1 MIAIF
6 ITLSMLVLLGCV
18 SPIGSA
24 VAGQTTMLLTV
35 AQVCEL
41 LPGARGNKRVSPSTV
56 TRWILKGCP
65 SRSGVRVKLHAK
77 RVGGRWLIAAPDDL
91 DAFFEALAATDVAAQ
106 TTTPQSRTETQRRAA
121 SERAA
126 RELERRGA

>member
-1 MIAIF
+1 MILL

-18 SPIGSA
+18 FPIGSA
-24 VAGQTTMLLTV
+24 ITGQTTKLLTI

-41 LPGARGNKRVSPSTV
+41 LPGARGNKRVSPSTA

-65 SRSGVRVKLHAK
+65 SRSGVRVKLKAS
-77 RVGGRWLIAAPDDL
+77 RGGGRWLVAPDDL
-91 DAFFEALAATDVAAQ
+91 EAFFAALAATDVAAPPP
-106 TTTPQSRTETQRRAA
+106 TPQSRTETQRHAA